1 MQVVFKIR
9 FEKRGRTRRRTTR
22 TKRIRKPAVSG
33 ASAVLY
39 NTREMIHKWRG
50 VVSVLVAS
58 QRRMYIKKNDIADV
72 FHQGNLLL
80 FVYPTYHYYYSWRD
94 VYELDLYLYGAML
107 D

>member
-58 QRRMYIKKNDIADV
+58 QRRRYIKNDIADV

>member
-1 MQVVFKIR
+1 M
-9 FEKRGRTRRRTTR
+9 EGRRVDSGGITT
-22 TKRIRKPAVSG
+22 KEV
-33 ASAVLY
+33 
-39 NTREMIHKWRG
+39 H
-50 VVSVLVAS
+50 
-58 QRRMYIKKNDIADV
+58 KKNDIADV